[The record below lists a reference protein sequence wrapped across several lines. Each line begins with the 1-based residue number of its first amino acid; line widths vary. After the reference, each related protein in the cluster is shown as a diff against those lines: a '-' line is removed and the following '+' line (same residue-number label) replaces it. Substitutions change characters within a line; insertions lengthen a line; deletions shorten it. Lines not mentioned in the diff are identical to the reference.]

1 MTAVELTETL
11 QVSAAGVSGAVKYL
25 VQVGWVRRE
34 REPGGR
40 KDVYVAM
47 DDVWHSLLLRSDQV
61 YGPIIRALDEGVTA
75 APDAQAR
82 ERLAES
88 REFLVFVGEEMAG
101 MARRW
106 EARKRERAPR
116 HTEGGRRSR

>member
-1 MTAVELTETL
+1 MTAVELTEAL

-47 DDVWHSLLLRSDQV
+47 DDVWHGLLLRSDQV

-75 APDAQAR
+75 GLGIGD
-82 ERLAES
+82 RLHGS
-88 REFLVFVGEEMAG
+88 G
-101 MARRW
+101 
-106 EARKRERAPR
+106 
-116 HTEGGRRSR
+116 HEG

>member
-1 MTAVELTETL
+1 MPSAPRPQPPRATAWREAVEHLASALSEAGLPPLPARVWAALLSDSDGRMTAVELTEAL

-61 YGPIIRALDEGVTA
+61 
-75 APDAQAR
+75 
-82 ERLAES
+82 
-88 REFLVFVGEEMAG
+88 
-101 MARRW
+101 
-106 EARKRERAPR
+106 
-116 HTEGGRRSR
+116 